1 MIKTQMFIGAA
12 LIAGV
17 AAGYFMRGES
27 AAAKPASAAEA
38 PAKVGLRGRID
49 DVGAKTSVAALRAR
63 IAELEKELAKMS
75 ATSSATGQSVA
86 VKVPERA
93 EMRPMSFREHMEQM
107 KKNDPERYA
116 QMTNRMAT
124 FARDRRNLMQG
135 RLDFLASIDTSG
147 MSAQAAANHQRY
159 QELLVRREELHEDL
173 RNESL
178 TDEERRGLFQKMQ
191 EVNRE
196 MSEVIADERRNLLG
210 EVAKNLG
217 LEGEDSAALAETV
230 EQVIDATSHFGG
242 VRHRPR
248 PMADASK

>member
-38 PAKVGLRGRID
+38 PAKVGLCGRID
-49 DVGAKTSVAALRAR
+49 DVGAKASVAALRAR
-63 IAELEKELAKMS
+63 IAELEKQLSTVA
-75 ATSSATGQSVA
+75 AASSETGLPVA
-86 VKVPERA
+86 AEAPERA
-93 EMRPMSFREHMEQM
+93 EMRPRSFREHMEQM
-107 KKNDPERYA
+107 KKNEPERYA

-124 FARDRRNLMQG
+124 FARDRRNRTQG
-135 RLDFLASIDTSG
+135 KLDFLASIDTSG

-159 QELLVRREELHEDL
+159 QELLVRREELLEDL

-178 TDEERRGLFQKMQ
+178 TDDERRGLFQKMQ

-196 MSEVIADERRNLLG
+196 MSEAGADERRNLLG
-210 EVAKNLG
+210 EMAKNLG

-230 EQVIDATSHFGG
+230 EQVIDATSHFG
-242 VRHRPR
+242 RPR
-248 PMADASK
+248 RPPPPRP